1 MEIKEKYLP
10 IGTVCMLKKGKKRVM
25 ITGFC
30 TIPDDDKT
38 KMYDYNGCLYPEG
51 VISTNQTIVFNHDM
65 IDKIYYMGYIDSDE
79 KEFQT
84 KLKKLVSDFN
94 EGKINLEDSKKGD

>member
-1 MEIKEKYLP
+1 MEVKEKYLP
-10 IGTVCMLKKGKKRVM
+10 IGTVCMLKNGKKRVM

-30 TIPDDDKT
+30 TIPEDDKS
-38 KMYDYNGCLYPEG
+38 KIYDYNGCLYPEG

-65 IDKIYYMGYIDSDE
+65 IDKIYYMGYIDGDE
-79 KEFQT
+79 KEFQD

-94 EGKINLEDSKKGD
+94 EGKIKLEDNKKS